1 MKFSQ
6 TIIYGVLFLMLL
18 GFWGCSGSGSSSD
31 GTSTGTLSLNL
42 ADAPLI
48 DEANVTGVYITIAGI
63 EYHTANGDWKTM
75 GDFNTSIN
83 PINLLDWQD
92 GNSISLGDFQLP
104 SGKYTQ
110 MRFVLSAA
118 DDTLDPASNPQ
129 NNTGCN
135 IEFNGDRNETLYV
148 PSGTQTGYKA
158 IGNYD
163 VPING
168 TVTMTADFDVR
179 KSIVVSGGG
188 DYYKLKPTIKLIVT
202 DEAGQI
208 YGNVSNLE
216 TNTTYVVYSYEYING
231 ISTWD
236 DNETNDP
243 DPSDSSDIRFPNAIT
258 SSLVKSDN
266 SYQLSF
272 LGAGDYDLIVAKY
285 DDNGTYQTYY
295 IETNITVESATTTT
309 FNFVL

>member
-6 TIIYGVLFLMLL
+6 TMIYGVLFLMLL

-31 GTSTGTLSLNL
+31 DTSTGTLSLNL
-42 ADAPLI
+42 TDAPLI
-48 DEANVTGVYITIAGI
+48 DEANVTGVYITVAGI
-63 EYHTANGDWKTM
+63 EYHTSNGDWKTM

-92 GNSISLGDFQLP
+92 GNTISLGDFQLP

-118 DDTLDPASNPQ
+118 DESVQPQ
-129 NNTGCN
+129 INTDCN
-135 IEFNGDRNETLYV
+135 IEFNGDTNKTLYV

-163 VPING
+163 VPINA

-179 KSIVVSGGG
+179 KSVVVSGNGS
-188 DYYKLKPTIKLIVT
+188 YYKLKPTIKLVVT
-202 DEAGQI
+202 DEAGSI
-208 YGNVSNLE
+208 DGNVTNLE
-216 TNTTYVVYSYEYING
+216 TNTTYVVYAYEYTNG

-258 SSLVKSDN
+258 SSLIKSDN
-266 SYQLSF
+266 FYKLSF

-285 DDNGTYQTYY
+285 DNNGTYQTNY
-295 IETNITVESATTTT
+295 IENNITVESATTTT